1 MSRGKTER
9 CAQDGTQQQQ
19 RAAPLQLLTAGLSCS
34 LRAAAGL
41 RCSPSTPLI
50 WGQTLPKQHPGAAS
64 CAVCSFP
71 GCVYEQVCLP
81 SPAAGAAHWV
91 PGGSCPHQAPC
102 RDGWI
107 AAQQLAGC
115 AAPQIQGGPLCGA
128 EACQLPPAC
137 HCGSLLCTAV
147 DQPCYRSGCC
157 GTGTCLTPRDSMGGT
172 RPTFRSTES
181 KESYFGGLW
190 FHPLRNIRS
199 PGSGEDRQRPGGAD
213 AECAFVGPSSKQ
225 HSGHAAGHV
234 DAGM

>member
-91 PGGSCPHQAPC
+91 PGGSCPHQALC

-107 AAQQLAGC
+107 AAQQLAGWC
-115 AAPQIQGGPLCGA
+115 CSPNPGWPSVQSRGVPAPSCMSLWLTVVHG
-128 EACQLPPAC
+128 
-137 HCGSLLCTAV
+137 CGSALLQEWVLWDRHLPHPKGFNGRNTAYIQEHGKQGELFWRLV
-147 DQPCYRSGCC
+147 VPSPAQ
-157 GTGTCLTPRDSMGGT
+157 
-172 RPTFRSTES
+172 
-181 KESYFGGLW
+181 
-190 FHPLRNIRS
+190 HPLTRVRRGQAATWRS
-199 PGSGEDRQRPGGAD
+199 R
-213 AECAFVGPSSKQ
+213 C
-225 HSGHAAGHV
+225 
-234 DAGM
+234 